1 MHALRASRNS
11 VDDSLQ
17 HSLGTETGASHG
29 WKNLL
34 AHHVNQT
41 QSLNFDNAAAVV
53 KRGGSAGVL
62 KPSAIEPKPEIAA
75 LIVAVASK
83 KVATTA
89 ALVEP
94 RQKKIE
100 NRVQVQVLEGRTTA
114 VGGVLIATDRD
125 LDLEHPSLDLEELL
139 EDMVAVG
146 VGRRRG
152 SKARQVVKQTGRCG
166 RVHSG
171 KQNKSATMS
180 PSSPSTLPP
189 CPTLH
194 PGTRAQP

>member
-1 MHALRASRNS
+1 M
-11 VDDSLQ
+11 
-17 HSLGTETGASHG
+17 
-29 WKNLL
+29 L

-125 LDLEHPSLDLEELL
+125 LDLEHPSLDLCSLKSSL
-139 EDMVAVG
+139 KTWWRSALAV
-146 VGRRRG
+146 VGGARRG
-152 SKARQVVKQTGRCG
+152 RW
-166 RVHSG
+166 
-171 KQNKSATMS
+171 
-180 PSSPSTLPP
+180 
-189 CPTLH
+189 
-194 PGTRAQP
+194 

>member
-1 MHALRASRNS
+1 MKQLTVGTSADL
-11 VDDSLQ
+11 VDDGGLQ
-17 HSLGTETGASHG
+17 GTGRRSRCGEE
-29 WKNLL
+29 
-34 AHHVNQT
+34 
-41 QSLNFDNAAAVV
+41 VV
-53 KRGGSAGVL
+53 TVGGID
-62 KPSAIEPKPEIAA
+62 IEEDGGK
-75 LIVAVASK
+75 S
-83 KVATTA
+83 TA